1 MRDSIVFYKSFVEA
15 LNELPDEDRLRLYDA
30 ILNFGIYDKEPEL
43 SGIDAAVFALVR
55 PQIEANNRKYQNGT
69 KGGRP
74 KNQTET
80 KWKPN
85 ENQTITKAKPNHN
98 QTITKTKPN
107 HNQSITKA
115 KPNDNDND
123 NVNVNGNDN
132 GNASGSDEISSLL
145 SFFNSETGSSYKETE
160 QFDELI
166 NERLSE
172 GYTFED
178 LRNVIRK
185 KSAEWSCDGKMRSY
199 LRPSTLFGDKFEE
212 YLNAPMPVV
221 FQDEKQH
228 EKDVEQ
234 LKGELDTDR
243 KSLESV
249 ESRMSEIQNEG
260 SVKEN
265 FDEWTEL
272 KLQKEIYRQ
281 QIERI
286 SKRIEA
292 G

>member
-85 ENQTITKAKPNHN
+85 GNQTETKAKPNHN

-107 HNQSITKA
+107 DNV
-115 KPNDNDND
+115 NDNDND
-123 NVNVNGNDN
+123 NVNGN

-234 LKGELDTDR
+234 LRDELNTDR

>member
-85 ENQTITKAKPNHN
+85 GNQTETKAKPNHN

-107 HNQSITKA
+107 
-115 KPNDNDND
+115 D
-123 NVNVNGNDN
+123 NVNGN

-234 LKGELDTDR
+234 LRDELNTDR

>member
-55 PQIEANNRKYQNGT
+55 PQIEANNRKYQNGI

-74 KNQTET
+74 KNQSE
-80 KWKPN
+80 
-85 ENQTITKAKPNHN
+85 
-98 QTITKTKPN
+98 TKTKPN
-107 HNQSITKA
+107 DNQTKTKTKPNDNQSITKA
-115 KPNDNDND
+115 KPNDNDN
-123 NVNVNGNDN
+123 VNGNGN

-166 NERLSE
+166 NERISE

-234 LKGELDTDR
+234 LRDELDTDR